1 VKSALTTVV
10 VGSVS
15 PERFRSV
22 VQTEDYERFAEA
34 ARRARDELQG
44 RVIWNINSTAKGGGV
59 AEMLRSL
66 LAYARG
72 AGVDARWLVIS
83 GDASFFRITKRIH
96 NNLHGAPGDGGE
108 LTERERSIYLAVL
121 ERNAEE
127 LMQLVSSDDIV
138 ILHDPQTA
146 GLIPMIKS
154 TGAATVWR
162 CHVGMDTPNQLA
174 RRAWAFLLEDVVSAD
189 AYVFSRRHFAWEGL
203 DSRKLFLIAPS
214 IDAFSPKNQD
224 MTGPVVSSIL
234 AKSKIVKGSR
244 RAKPVFVREDGTP
257 GRVDRTATDDGGGR
271 PVPADAEI
279 VTQVSRWD
287 RLKDPAGVILGFA
300 NHVAPRSDA
309 HLIVAGPDVR
319 KVTDDPE
326 GLQVLDECKDVWQ
339 KLSEDVRSR
348 VHLVSLPMDDG
359 EENAAIVNAL
369 QRRSTVVVQ
378 KSLAEGFGLTVAEAM
393 WKARPVVASRIG
405 GIQDQIVHGESGLLI
420 DNPSDLQEFGEAV
433 MRMLNDH
440 AAAEKMGQ
448 EARARVR
455 TKFLAT
461 RHLIEWIEL
470 FDRLSS

>member
-1 VKSALTTVV
+1 VKSALSTIL

-15 PERFRSV
+15 PERFRKV
-22 VQTEDYERFAEA
+22 VQLQDYERFAEA
-34 ARRARDELQG
+34 AARARDQLQG

-72 AGVDARWLVIS
+72 AGVDARWVVIS

-96 NNLHGAPGDGGE
+96 NNLHGAPGDGGQLAE
-108 LTERERSIYLAVL
+108 EERSTYLSVL
-121 ERNAEE
+121 QRNAEE
-127 LMQLVSSDDIV
+127 LMQLVNADDIV

-146 GLIPMIKS
+146 GLIPIVKS
-154 TGAATVWR
+154 TGAAAVWR
-162 CHVGMDTPNQLA
+162 CHVGIDTPNQLA
-174 RRAWAFLLEDVVSAD
+174 RRAWSFLLEDVKPAD

-203 DSRKLFLIAPS
+203 DSNKLFLIAPS
-214 IDAFSPKNQD
+214 IDAFSPKNQE
-224 MTGPVVSSIL
+224 MTESVVGSIL
-234 AKSKIVKGSR
+234 AKARIVNGPR
-244 RAKPVFVREDGTP
+244 RSKPVFIREDGTP
-257 GRVDRTATDDGGGR
+257 GRVDRVATDDGAGR
-271 PVPADAEI
+271 PVPAEAQV

-287 RLKDPAGVILGFA
+287 RLKDPVGVILGFA
-300 NHVAPRSDA
+300 QHIALQSDA
-309 HLIVAGPDVR
+309 HLVVAGPDVR

-326 GLQVLDECKDVWQ
+326 GMQVLGECKEIWQ
-339 KLSEDVRSR
+339 TLAEDVRSR

-420 DNPSDLQEFGEAV
+420 GDPSDPREFGEAV
-433 MRMLNDH
+433 MQLLTDQS
-440 AAAEKMGQ
+440 AAERIGR

-455 TKFLAT
+455 SKFLAT
-461 RHLIEWIEL
+461 RHLIEWMEL
-470 FDRLSS
+470 FDRLS